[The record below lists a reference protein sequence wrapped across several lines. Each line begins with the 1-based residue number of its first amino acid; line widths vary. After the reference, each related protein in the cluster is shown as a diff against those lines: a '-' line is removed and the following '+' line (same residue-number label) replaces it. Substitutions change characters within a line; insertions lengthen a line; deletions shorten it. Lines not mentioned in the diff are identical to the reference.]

1 MDTIETLIPDNKG
14 NHLVVVLYFYDNANK
29 LNTFQIPPEF
39 HDIEIADININK
51 LDIHHPLSLSAFN
64 RMCDWLIEQFLLY
77 PHSIFS
83 FICSLEPLTT
93 HHNQLSSEQYRWSL
107 FEILFKR
114 NISRLEKLGI
124 HSKKIIV
131 GKDDYQ
137 TDARVFYRDK
147 HAPIVH
153 IVESHIKEKYGE

>member
-1 MDTIETLIPDNKG
+1 M
-14 NHLVVVLYFYDNANK
+14 
-29 LNTFQIPPEF
+29 
-39 HDIEIADININK
+39 
-51 LDIHHPLSLSAFN
+51 
-64 RMCDWLIEQFLLY
+64 LY

-153 IVESHIKEKYGE
+153 IVESHIKEKYRD